1 MKKVNFKTFSKYSL
15 VFIFIV
21 LTVLNFIRIDD
32 SSHSASDTLRPFLL
46 QTIILALIFYIVWHL
61 INTRVKKSS

>member
-46 QTIILALIFYIVWHL
+46 QTIILALIFYIV
-61 INTRVKKSS
+61 